1 MQLAAVIAAGGKGI
15 RLGRNVRKQYL
26 SLGSKPMLAHS
37 VGLFAGHEAVSQIV
51 VAIPE
56 GDFISANGILSTYFP
71 VELYQLVAGG
81 ATRQQSINKAL
92 EAIKGKP
99 DLVAVHDAA
108 RPLASANLLNKLIE
122 AALEDGAAVPVIPL
136 ADTAKQVDK
145 KGMVISTPPRESLRL
160 VQTPQVFRFSLI
172 VEAYSNAERSGLE
185 ATDDSALIELL
196 GKPVRTVEGELS
208 NLKVTS
214 ALDLALATI
223 LFDGRKGEG
232 LK

>member
-15 RLGRNVRKQYL
+15 RLGSNVRKQYL
-26 SLGSKPMLAHS
+26 NLGSKPMLVHS
-37 VGLFAGHEAVSQIV
+37 VGLFAGHESASQII
-51 VAIPE
+51 VAVPE
-56 GDFISANGILSTYFP
+56 GDFESAKGILSTYFP
-71 VELYQLVAGG
+71 VELFQLVAGG
-81 ATRQQSINKAL
+81 LTRQQSIYNAL

-108 RPLASANLLNKLIE
+108 RPLASTSLLDRLIE
-122 AALEDGAAVPVIPL
+122 TALKSGAVVPVIPL
-136 ADTAKQVDK
+136 ADTAKQVGN
-145 KGMVISTPPRESLRL
+145 KGMVLSTPPRESLRL
-160 VQTPQVFRFSLI
+160 VQTPQVFRFELLML
-172 VEAYSNAERSGLE
+172 AYRNALKKGLS

-196 GKPVRTVEGELS
+196 GKPVKTVEGELS

-223 LFDGRKGEG
+223 LLDGRKGEG